1 MLASRPTT
9 RPVASIITHF
19 FSMSAGLAE
28 NVFMTRLPADPGA
41 VGNAG
46 SYTCGRPAV
55 NAPAKIIS
63 SPSQCLTIMVLYYLR
78 PSSDAIRRDR
88 IGRGD
93 VGGWLVLAVAADGD
107 LAGRQP
113 L

>member
-1 MLASRPTT
+1 MATMLASRQTT

-19 FSMSAGLAE
+19 FSMSASWAE
-28 NVFMTRLPADPGA
+28 NAVTTRLASDPAA

-46 SYTCGRPAV
+46 SYTSGRTAV
-55 NAPAKIIS
+55 NAPYKIIS

-107 LAGRQP
+107 LA
-113 L
+113 